1 MHRFYMPPMDG
12 EKDEKVKVECTECPF
27 SKIVADGGEKPGD
40 VIIEHGRETNHTLTS
55 EKVEEE

>member
-1 MHRFYMPPMDG
+1 MEG
-12 EKDEKVKVECTECPF
+12 ETDEKVKVECTECPF
-27 SKIVADGGEKPGD
+27 STIVADGGEKAGE